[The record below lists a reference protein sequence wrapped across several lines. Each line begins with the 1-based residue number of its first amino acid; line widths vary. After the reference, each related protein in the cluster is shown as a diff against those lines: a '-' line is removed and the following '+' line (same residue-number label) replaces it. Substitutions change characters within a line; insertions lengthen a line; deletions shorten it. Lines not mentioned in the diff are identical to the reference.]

1 MDGARNGTPSRVV
14 GALRGVTG
22 GAWAAGPLP
31 VHDARR
37 FPDGAVLD
45 YDVCIV
51 GTGAAGATAA
61 LVLAGRG
68 LRIAVLEGGGVVPD
82 DVTTA
87 FTGVES
93 TSLHVDRAS
102 RERWL
107 GGTTNNW
114 TGGETTLDEIDLRQR
129 PWVPDSGWPLDPAHL
144 RRCYERAAAL
154 LDRPGPATY
163 DAPGPAPDDG
173 FRLDGGGLRTVVFHE
188 DAHPLRFGLLLRS
201 RLRPGDGIDLVTLAN
216 VTEVRLDDRGERVDG
231 VDVTTLNGRR
241 FRVRAPAVVLACGAI
256 ENARL
261 LLASR
266 SRRPA
271 GLGNGRDVVGRYFQ
285 DHPKGFTAEI
295 AVDPAARRLPASTYW
310 PGRFDRT
317 GRVRWGVG
325 LDAAT
330 QEAAGVLNSY
340 VRLEPVVLDTV
351 PEAVATLRWAARG
364 RVRHLDPR
372 PIAQMPA
379 EAPALAR
386 MARFH
391 ARNEGPID
399 RILVRS
405 FLEQEPR
412 RACRVR
418 LSDRSD
424 PVGLPLAAVDWDLSE
439 LDRRSVRVVHD
450 ALAGAVRRH
459 GLGEVHADLG
469 DGSEVWAALSDASHH
484 AGTTRMGTDPA
495 TSVTGPD
502 GQVHEVPGLF
512 TAGASLFPTS
522 GYANPVF
529 TIAALAVHVADHVA
543 ARVCATPATA
553 AAGAR
558 PPGPPAVVPPGA
570 RRAGS
575 DGPAST
581 RPTPA
586 GVAEARRWLAA
597 RRRARRLAPPASRAT
612 ALTWP
617 APGRAAMVPV
627 EVPEPGHGQVSV
639 LVDASAVSPGT
650 ERARWLRQPGAAVA
664 YPHQP
669 GYSLAGTVR
678 AVGPGV
684 HDIEPGTPVA
694 VWGAPHQS
702 LVTVRRAQ
710 VHVLAPGTDPAP
722 ASLVTLGAIA
732 ELGVARAGGV
742 AGRSLAVIGAGAIGL
757 LAQRIAAAS
766 GAGPCTVV
774 ASSGAKDAVV
784 RGDPAARP
792 CPPAEVDGVGAAVVI
807 EATGAAAGLE
817 LALRA
822 AAPGATVV
830 LLGTTRAESVAFPLD
845 LVDERGLRVV
855 GAHAGLLDAEGGTD
869 GLDRRGAAQRFLDRV
884 AAGAVRVDDLVTER
898 VDPLGPAGLHDRLAH
913 DRTAVVP
920 VIEWWRLAPELR
932 ARPGGLAL
940 PNPFRRGL
948 TGLAPAAAPGA
959 PAVDV
964 VDHPPAP
971 PRPAPTR
978 LAAGPAGEH
987 ERALAVADAAAWA
1000 GQPVAVVG
1008 SGTLAELVRQ
1018 AVAER
1023 GVAADGGGGP
1033 GAVVVVDPSSET
1045 VAAALAGLGPSG
1057 TVVVAGRVG
1066 PVELDVQTDVHRRG
1080 TTVAGVGPAGRSS
1093 PAGGDRVGGRWQ
1105 DG

>member
-1 MDGARNGTPSRVV
+1 MDGARNGTRSRVA
-14 GALRGVTG
+14 GGLREVTG
-22 GAWAAGPLP
+22 GAWPAGPLP

-61 LVLAGRG
+61 LALAGRG

-87 FTGVES
+87 FTSVES
-93 TSLHVDRAS
+93 TGHHVDRAS

-107 GGTTNNW
+107 GGTTNTW
-114 TGGETTLDEIDLRQR
+114 TGGKTTLDDIDLRQR
-129 PWVPDSGWPLDPAHL
+129 PWVADSGWPLDPAHL
-144 RRCYERAAAL
+144 WRCYERAATL

-163 DAPGPAPDDG
+163 DGPGPAPDDG
-173 FRLDGGGLRTVVFHE
+173 FRFDGDGLRTLVFHE
-188 DAHPLRFGLLLRS
+188 DAHPLRFGQLLRS
-201 RLRPGDGIDLVTLAN
+201 RLRPGDGVDLVTLAN
-216 VTEVRLDDRGERVDG
+216 VTEVHLDDRGERVDG
-231 VDVTTLNGRR
+231 VDAATLNGRR
-241 FRVRAPAVVLACGAI
+241 FRMRAPVVVLACGAI

-271 GLGNGRDVVGRYFQ
+271 GLGNGHDVVGRYFQ

-295 AVDPAARRLPASTYW
+295 AVDPAARRLPASRYW
-310 PGRFDRT
+310 PGKFDRT

-325 LDAAT
+325 LDEAA
-330 QEAAGVLNSY
+330 QQAAGVLNSY
-340 VRLEPVVLDTV
+340 VRLEPVVLDSV
-351 PEAVATLRWAARG
+351 PEGVATLRRAARG
-364 RVRHLDPR
+364 RVRGLDPR
-372 PIAQMPA
+372 PLAALPA

-386 MARFH
+386 MIGFRT
-391 ARNEGPID
+391 RNEGPID

-418 LSDRSD
+418 LSDRRD
-424 PVGLPLAAVDWDLSE
+424 PLGLPLAAVDWDLSD
-439 LDRRSVRVVHD
+439 LDRRSVRAVHD
-450 ALAGAVRRH
+450 ALASAVRRH
-459 GLGEVHADLG
+459 GLGEMHADLD
-469 DGSEVWAALSDASHH
+469 DGSEVWATLSDASHH
-484 AGTTRMGTDPA
+484 AGTTRMGRDPA

-512 TAGASLFPTS
+512 LAGASLFPTS

-529 TIAALAVHVADHVA
+529 TIAAIAVHVADQVA
-543 ARVCATPATA
+543 ARLSPPPAAVSTA
-553 AAGAR
+553 EGRSAPLSLAR
-558 PPGPPAVVPPGA
+558 PE
-570 RRAGS
+570 
-575 DGPAST
+575 
-581 RPTPA
+581 PTPA
-586 GVAEARRWLAA
+586 GVAEARRWLSA
-597 RRRARRLAPPASRAT
+597 RRRARRLSPAASRAT

-617 APGRAAMVPV
+617 APGRAEVVPV

-639 LVDASAVSPGT
+639 LVDASAVSLGT
-650 ERARWLRQPGAAVA
+650 ERARWLRLPGAAVA

-669 GYSLAGTVR
+669 GYSLAGVVR
-678 AVGPGV
+678 GVGPGV
-684 HDIEPGTPVA
+684 HDIESGTPVA

-702 LVTVRRAQ
+702 LVTVHRAQ
-710 VHVLAPGTDPAP
+710 VHVLAPGTDLAH

-732 ELGVARAGGV
+732 ELGVARAGEV
-742 AGRSLAVIGAGAIGL
+742 AGRSLAVTGAGAIGL

-774 ASSGAKDAVV
+774 AASSAKDEVV
-784 RGDPAARP
+784 RGDAAARP
-792 CPPAEVDGVGAAVVI
+792 CPPAAVDDIGAAVVI

-845 LVDERGLRVV
+845 IVDERGLRVV

-869 GLDRRGAAQRFLDRV
+869 GLDRRGAAQRFLDRM
-884 AAGAVRVDDLVTER
+884 AAGTVRVDDLVTER
-898 VDPLGPAGLHDRLAH
+898 VDPLAAGVLHDRLAH

-920 VIEWWRLAPELR
+920 VIEWWRLASELR

-948 TGLAPAAAPGA
+948 TAPT
-959 PAVDV
+959 PATAERVEPADV

-971 PRPAPTR
+971 PVPVPPRRAVGGDDDR
-978 LAAGPAGEH
+978 DRAA
-987 ERALAVADAAAWA
+987 AVADAAARA
-1000 GQPVAVVG
+1000 GQPVAVAG
-1008 SGTLAELVRQ
+1008 SGALAELVRQ

-1023 GVAADGGGGP
+1023 GIAADGTVAADGAVP
-1033 GAVVVVDPSSET
+1033 GVVVLVDPASDT
-1045 VAAALAGLGPSG
+1045 VAAALARLGPSG
-1057 TVVVAGRVG
+1057 TLVVAGRVG
-1066 PVELDVQTDVHRRG
+1066 PVDLDVQTEVHRRG
-1080 TTVAGVGPAGRSS
+1080 TTVAGVGPAGR
-1093 PAGGDRVGGRWQ
+1093 AGPGPVESDRVAGRWH